1 MKRPNLKS
9 ARAAM
14 NLAAVLEYRTLKE
27 EQDMANRKTAK
38 KKYLKEQKRK
48 EEAQRNV
55 QSLLQGGKK

>member
-1 MKRPNLKS
+1 MKRPNMKS

-38 KKYLKEQKRK
+38 KKRLKEQKK
-48 EEAQRNV
+48 QEQALQYV
-55 QSLLQGGKK
+55 QTKLGGSK